1 MANNNPGQKPWDTFT
16 KTLRIG
22 AFTLHHQLDQAV
34 HWTSYLTSLLFFLT
48 QLSIQLALLGFAEFT
63 LHLTRLGPEMLQI
76 AQDSGRLTV
85 SYSRFEVDDSKG
97 KACVTGT
104 IFF

>member
-1 MANNNPGQKPWDTFT
+1 MCELCAKILLIKLMVTF
-16 KTLRIG
+16 L
-22 AFTLHHQLDQAV
+22 
-34 HWTSYLTSLLFFLT
+34 LT
-48 QLSIQLALLGFAEFT
+48 QLSIQLALSGFAEFT

-97 KACVTGT
+97 NGFLYLNIITGGNFWENENEYL
-104 IFF
+104 ILMLALLHPR

>member
-1 MANNNPGQKPWDTFT
+1 MITF
-16 KTLRIG
+16 LC
-22 AFTLHHQLDQAV
+22 
-34 HWTSYLTSLLFFLT
+34 T
-48 QLSIQLALLGFAEFT
+48 QLSIQLALSGFAEFT

-97 KACVTGT
+97 KW
-104 IFF
+104 FFTSVVFSGDKFWEDKYESLMLMLVLLHIR